1 VRAAWARVETR
12 ARWVRSWPATPRWG
26 LPLLGLALAVTVLPA
41 SVPSFG
47 SVTVL
52 VNGREVTLP
61 SPTTSGRALRRARVP
76 WPTDGRLLAVASGR
90 VLDAHWHRGTVRAGR
105 RTLRPGSPLANGAAL
120 VVRDG
125 TDAVE
130 ASRPVVEPVPAGGL
144 PAIEYDLW
152 QPGTPG
158 LAADAIGLR
167 SGETVRTALLRAPVP
182 AARAPGKVVA
192 LTFDDG
198 PDPRFTPA
206 VLTILRQAAVKATF
220 CVVGRWARLH
230 PDLVQAISADGH
242 VLCDH
247 TETHPALDRLPGD
260 QVAAQIGAP
269 ADYSR
274 LVTGAKPQFLRPP
287 YGATSPVVVA
297 IAHAEGLRV
306 LQWSV
311 DPQDW
316 TRPGVGTIVT
326 RVLRQVHPGAV
337 VLLHDGGS
345 DRTQTVAALP
355 IIITALRAQGY
366 GFVQPLAG

>member
-1 VRAAWARVETR
+1 VRAAWTWGASR
-12 ARWVRSWPATPRWG
+12 ARWLRDRSANPRWG
-26 LPLLGLALAVTVLPA
+26 LPLLGLALAVTALPA
-41 SVPSFG
+41 SVAPFG

-61 SPTTSGRALRRARVP
+61 LPTTTDAALRRARVP
-76 WPTDGRLLAVASGR
+76 WPADGRLLAVASGR
-90 VLDAHWHRGTVRAGR
+90 VLVARWHRGSVRTGR
-105 RTLRPGSPLANGAAL
+105 RALRPGSPLPNGAAL

-130 ASRPVVEPVPAGGL
+130 ATRPIVEPVPAGGL
-144 PAIEYDLW
+144 PPIEYDLW

-182 AARAPGKVVA
+182 AAREPGKVVA

-206 VLTILRQAAVKATF
+206 VLTILRQSAIKAMF
-220 CVVGRWARLH
+220 CVIGHWARLH
-230 PDLVQAISADGH
+230 PDLVQAIRADGH
-242 VLCDH
+242 SLCDH
-247 TETHPALDRLPGD
+247 SETHPALDRLPGD

-269 ADYSR
+269 AEYCR
-274 LVTGAKPQFLRPP
+274 LVTGTKPRFFRPP
-287 YGATSPVVVA
+287 YGATSPAVIE
-297 IAHAEGLRV
+297 IAHAQGLRV

-326 RVLRQVHPGAV
+326 RVLRQVHPGAI

-345 DRTQTVAALP
+345 DRSQTVAALP
-355 IIITALRAQGY
+355 IIIAALRARGY
-366 GFVQPLAG
+366 GFGQPLAG